1 MHSIASIILAA
12 GVGKRMKSDLLK
24 VLHPVAGLPL
34 LYYPLKLA
42 GDLKTNPIVIVVGKN
57 KKPIEEILLKLQFK
71 QTQLVV
77 QNPPLGTAHAVM
89 TGMKKLKNFKGDI
102 LILNGD
108 LPLMTENS
116 LYQLI
121 RLHHESKASLSLIT
135 AVLDDPGDYG
145 RVLHNTSGEIL
156 GIIEAK
162 DASEVEKGIREINV
176 GVYLVNSSF
185 LNEQLKDVKNTN
197 QQGEFYLPDLVWMA
211 VERGLTVKTLQ
222 LPHPMEGEGVNTQS
236 ELAEANRLAYR
247 HNIKQLMDKGVRVL
261 MPDEVYVDT
270 QVEVGAGTTL
280 MGPCYLT
287 GSTRIGMNCTLEPG
301 TILKNTVLGDRV
313 TLKAYSYL
321 EESQVEEGAQIG
333 PFAHLRPETVVQ
345 SKAKVGNFVEIKKST
360 IGAGSKVNHL
370 TYIGDARIGKEVNVG
385 AGTITCNYDGVKKHP
400 TIIEDH
406 VFVGSDSQLVAPVRV
421 GKGAYI
427 GSGSTITK
435 NVPSGSLALTRSS
448 QVVIKNWSKKRN
460 K

>member
-1 MHSIASIILAA
+1 MHPIASIILAA
-12 GVGKRMKSDLLK
+12 GVGKRMKSDTLK

-42 GDLKTNPIVIVVGKN
+42 GSLKTNPIVVVVGKN
-57 KKPIEEILLKLQFK
+57 KKPIEEIVSRLRFK
-71 QTQLVV
+71 KTQLVV
-77 QNPPLGTAHAVM
+77 QDPPLGTAHAVM
-89 TGMKKLKNFKGDI
+89 TAMKKLKSFKGDI

-116 LYQLI
+116 LHQLI
-121 RLHHESKASLSLIT
+121 RLHRESSASLSLIT

-162 DASEVEKGIREINV
+162 DASVVEKGIREINV

-211 VERGLTVKTLQ
+211 VERSLTVKTLQ
-222 LPHPMEGEGVNTQS
+222 LANPLEGEGVNTQS
-236 ELAEANRLAYR
+236 ELAEANTLTYR
-247 HNIKQLMDKGVRVL
+247 HNIKKLMDEGVRVL
-261 MPDEVYVDT
+261 MPEQVCVDT
-270 QVEVGAGTTL
+270 PVKVGTGTTL
-280 MGPCYLT
+280 MGPCYLI
-287 GSTRIGMNCTLEPG
+287 GSTKIGMNCRLEPG
-301 TILKNTVLGDRV
+301 TIIKNSVLGNGV
-313 TLKAYSYL
+313 TIKAHSYL
-321 EESQVEEGAQIG
+321 EESRVDDQAQIG
-333 PFAHLRPETVVQ
+333 PFAHLRPEAHIKTE
-345 SKAKVGNFVEIKKST
+345 AKVGNFVEIKKST
-360 IGAGSKVNHL
+360 IGEKSKVNHL

-400 TIIEDH
+400 TIIEDQ
-406 VFVGSDSQLVAPVRV
+406 VFVGSDSQLVAPVRI
-421 GKGAYI
+421 GKGATI

-435 NVPSGSLALTRSS
+435 NVPPGSLALTRPS
-448 QVVIKNWSKKRN
+448 QVVVKNWSRKK